1 MQMKSSWMKFKM
13 PPEWLKK
20 HKSIIADIEKVQMVC
35 VEDQTSHNVFLSQNL
50 IQSKVLTVFDFIWF
64 YED

>member
-1 MQMKSSWMKFKM
+1 MKFKM